1 MTSHE
6 QDTARDL
13 ARGICRFLDDMG
25 YRTLTEF
32 TFGNGRRADVLAV
45 NPQSDLAVVEI
56 KSSLADLRAD
66 GKWPDYR
73 PYCDVFYFGVAPDF
87 PRDALPDETGI
98 LVADR
103 YGAVIEREPP
113 RHTVHASRRRS
124 VVLNFGL
131 VAAARLHQQLDPDH
145 TVGQPF

>member
-1 MTSHE
+1 MSQDE

-13 ARGICRFLDDMG
+13 ARGICRFMAGLG

-32 TFGNGRRADVLAV
+32 TFGNGRRADVLAM
-45 NPQSDLAVVEI
+45 NAQSELAVVEI

-66 GKWPDYR
+66 GKWPEYR
-73 PYCDVFYFGVAPDF
+73 PFCDTFWFAVPPGF
-87 PRDALPDETGI
+87 PRDALPEETGI

-113 RHTVHASRRRS
+113 YHKVHASRRRS

-131 VAAARLHQQLDPDH
+131 VAATRLQQQLDPEH
-145 TVGQPF
+145 MVGQPF

>member
-1 MTSHE
+1 MSQDE

-13 ARGICRFLDDMG
+13 ARGICRFMAGLG

-32 TFGNGRRADVLAV
+32 TFGNGRRADVLAM
-45 NPQSDLAVVEI
+45 NAQSALAVVEI

-73 PYCDVFYFGVAPDF
+73 QYCDTFYFGVAPDF
-87 PRDALPDETGI
+87 PRDALPEETGI

-113 RHTVHASRRRS
+113 RHKVHASRRRS

-131 VAAARLHQQLDPDH
+131 VAATRLQQQLDPEH
-145 TVGQPF
+145 MVGQPF

>member
-1 MTSHE
+1 MSS
-6 QDTARDL
+6 DDNDNARDL
-13 ARGICRFLDDMG
+13 ARGICRFLADMG
-25 YRTLTEF
+25 YRALTEF
-32 TFGNGRRADVLAV
+32 TFGNGRRADVLAI
-45 NPQSDLAVVEI
+45 NPQSELTVVEI

-73 PYCDVFYFGVAPDF
+73 PYCDTFWFAVPRNF
-87 PRDALPDETGI
+87 PLDALPDETGI
-98 LVADR
+98 LIADR

-131 VAAARLHQQLDPDH
+131 VAATRLHQQLDPEH
-145 TVGQPF
+145 GIGQTF